1 MICSARGWGARPGK
15 LATIRV
21 RIGEQWYTVEVGD
34 LTQSPVQVTV
44 DGETFEV
51 ELETDSGPTPPRRGR
66 PASGLAVPDAPSP
79 AHSGSAAP
87 PSSVSTNDDILRSPM
102 PGRVMSI
109 MVRPGD
115 TVSAGDEVCVV
126 EAMKMEQSIQAHR
139 DGVVKTVFV
148 QPMDSVNANDPLV
161 ELE

>member
-1 MICSARGWGARPGK
+1 MT
-15 LATIRV
+15 TIRV
-21 RIGEQWYTVEVGD
+21 RIGEQWFTVEVGD

-51 ELETDSGPTPPRRGR
+51 EVESDAGPTPPRRGR
-66 PASGLAVPDAPSP
+66 PAGGLTVPDAPASQP
-79 AHSGSAAP
+79 SGSAAP
-87 PSSVSTNDDILRSPM
+87 QSGVPINDGILRSPM

-109 MVRPGD
+109 LVRPGD
-115 TVSAGDEVCVV
+115 AVSAGDEVCVV
-126 EAMKMEQSIQAHR
+126 EAMKMEQSILAHR

-148 QPMDSVNANDPLV
+148 QPLDSVNANDPLV

>member
-1 MICSARGWGARPGK
+1 MT
-15 LATIRV
+15 TIRV
-21 RIGEQWYTVEVGD
+21 RVGDHWYTVEVGD

-51 ELETDSGPTPPRRGR
+51 EVESDSAPAPPRRGR
-66 PASGLAVPDAPSP
+66 PAGGLVVPDTP
-79 AHSGSAAP
+79 ASQPSGSMAP
-87 PSSVSTNDDILRSPM
+87 VDDDILRSPM

-109 MVRPGD
+109 LVRPGD
-115 TVSAGDEVCVV
+115 AVSAGDEVCVV
-126 EAMKMEQSIQAHR
+126 EAMKMEQSILSHR

>member
-1 MICSARGWGARPGK
+1 MT
-15 LATIRV
+15 TIRV
-21 RIGEQWYTVEVGD
+21 RIGDQWYTVEVGD

-51 ELETDSGPTPPRRGR
+51 EVDSDAAPTPPRRGR
-66 PASGLAVPDAPSP
+66 PAAGLSVPDAPASASP
-79 AHSGSAAP
+79 GSAGPASTAP
-87 PSSVSTNDDILRSPM
+87 IDDDILRSPM

-109 MVRPGD
+109 LVRPGD

-126 EAMKMEQSIQAHR
+126 EAMKMEQSILAHR

-148 QPMDSVNANDPLV
+148 QPLDSVNANDPLV

>member
-1 MICSARGWGARPGK
+1 MT
-15 LATIRV
+15 TIRV
-21 RIGEQWYTVEVGD
+21 RIGEQWFTVEVGD

-51 ELETDSGPTPPRRGR
+51 EVESDAGPTPPRRGR
-66 PASGLAVPDAPSP
+66 PARGLTVPDAPS
-79 AHSGSAAP
+79 SQQS
-87 PSSVSTNDDILRSPM
+87 SSVAPVDDDILRSPM

-109 MVRPGD
+109 LVRPGD
-115 TVSAGDEVCVV
+115 AVSAGDEVCVV
-126 EAMKMEQSIQAHR
+126 EAMKMEQSILAHR

-148 QPMDSVNANDPLV
+148 QPLDSVNANDPLV

>member
-1 MICSARGWGARPGK
+1 MT
-15 LATIRV
+15 TIRV
-21 RIGEQWYTVEVGD
+21 RVGQQWYTVEVGD
-34 LTQSPVQVTV
+34 LSQSPVQVTV

-51 ELETDSGPTPPRRGR
+51 EVESDSGPTPPRRGR
-66 PASGLAVPDAPSP
+66 PAGGLAVPEAPVP
-79 AHSGSAAP
+79 ASSGSAAP
-87 PSSVSTNDDILRSPM
+87 VDDDILRSPM

-109 MVRPGD
+109 LVRPGD

-148 QPMDSVNANDPLV
+148 QPLDSVSANDPLV